1 MDNNLLACLDPLMAH
16 IGQIDG
22 IKAVFSAQEFAE
34 LGRKRQPHHGAVYVV
49 FDSLTPTENVS
60 QSARL
65 NLSVMV
71 VLVLSQLT
79 TSIEDLGKQ
88 MSRVIGQINGYR
100 PTANP
105 TANPTAYA
113 KGEAKTMTQALTA
126 TPFVLKN
133 SINAKYID
141 GFIYL
146 PMSFEAQVISV

>member
-1 MDNNLLACLDPLMAH
+1 MTQNLLACLEPLMSH

-34 LGRKRQPHHGAVYVV
+34 LGRKRQPHNGAVYVV

-79 TSIEDLGKQ
+79 TNTDELGRQ
-88 MSRVIGQINGYR
+88 MSELICHIHGYR
-100 PTANP
+100 PKAQ
-105 TANPTAYA
+105 AQAQ
-113 KGEAKTMTQALTA
+113 TQELPLTA
-126 TPFVLKN
+126 SPFALKG